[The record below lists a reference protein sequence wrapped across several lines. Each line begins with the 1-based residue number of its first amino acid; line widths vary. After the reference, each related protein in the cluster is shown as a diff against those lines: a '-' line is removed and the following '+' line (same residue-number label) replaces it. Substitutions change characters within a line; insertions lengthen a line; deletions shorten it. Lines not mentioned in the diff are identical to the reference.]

1 LLSQVLRSAPARTRV
16 VQVPMPFGS
25 ICKLARQHDDH
36 LDALRV
42 RKLRSV
48 STAFCVFLLYVCVES
63 IHDIC
68 PTMNSEKPRALPIAD
83 LLPRPITM
91 QDYHSYAPEK
101 LELIGGFL
109 INGAANP
116 EERRA
121 LLGLLLVNVGLLDA
135 VRLAPEKL
143 WGEALAQVYSKG

>member
-1 LLSQVLRSAPARTRV
+1 
-16 VQVPMPFGS
+16 
-25 ICKLARQHDDH
+25 
-36 LDALRV
+36 
-42 RKLRSV
+42 
-48 STAFCVFLLYVCVES
+48 
-63 IHDIC
+63 
-68 PTMNSEKPRALPIAD
+68 MNSEKPRALPIAD